1 MALIFPYQHPP
12 MKQTVIG
19 LSGHIDHGKTALV
32 KALTGVNTDSLTEE
46 QKRGMTI
53 DIGFAFLNENIT
65 LIDVPGHEKFVKNMM
80 AGVSAVDV
88 ALLVVA
94 ADDGVMPQTRE
105 HFEILNLLDIPLGIV
120 AINKID
126 LADKDWLELVELD
139 IGELLQGSF
148 MEDAPILKVSAET
161 GDGVDQ
167 LKTTLLDLCKKVP
180 DKQDRGI
187 FRLHVDR
194 VFSMKGYGTVVTGT
208 VNSGSLKIGD
218 TVELLPGSVKSK
230 VRGLQSHGEEVQ
242 QVETGDRAAI
252 NLQGVEI
259 KQIERGSQI
268 AEIGYLQ
275 SLNQMG
281 VTLLLLGSAQK
292 PITQNQRIRIHLG
305 TQEVMARVALAD
317 GKSLQPGD
325 DCPAL
330 LRLEQPMVA
339 ARGDKFIIRSFS
351 PVITIGGGEVME
363 VLIEEKWKIVKE
375 KLQNLYESPKS
386 DQLIHLVQ
394 EEGAKPIT
402 PEELQYRIGISKEQI
417 NAIVGEKEELFWLTH
432 KQGKWLLTQN
442 QWNELKNSIHNFL
455 KKYHAK
461 NPLNAGAQKEEVRQ
475 HLNCENSILE
485 ALLQSMLDDK
495 SISKKGELFLNPN
508 FSITLSSE
516 DDSLQNSILN
526 QLDQEG
532 FTSSTLAQLSLKTGN
547 SKEKLMQVLNVAEQQ
562 GKLLRIDGKLMFTQK
577 NFIILREKVNQFFS
591 NHPEMSVS
599 EFKELAHTS
608 RKYAV
613 PLLEYFDKKK
623 ITYREGNIRK
633 LVR

>member
-1 MALIFPYQHPP
+1 

-53 DIGFAFLNENIT
+53 DIGFAFLDENIT

-305 TQEVMARVALAD
+305 TQEVMARVALTD
-317 GKSLQPGD
+317 GKTLQPGD

-375 KLQNLYESPKS
+375 KLQNLYDSPKS

-402 PEELQYRIGISKEQI
+402 PEKLQYRIGISKEQI
-417 NAIVGEKEELFWLTH
+417 NAIVEEKEELFWLTH

-461 NPLNAGAQKEEVRQ
+461 NPLNAGAQKEEIRQ

-495 SISKKGELFLNPN
+495 SISQKGELFLNPN

>member
-1 MALIFPYQHPP
+1 

-53 DIGFAFLNENIT
+53 DIGFAFLDENIT

-317 GKSLQPGD
+317 GKTLQPGD

-402 PEELQYRIGISKEQI
+402 PEKLQYRIGISKEQI
-417 NAIVGEKEELFWLTH
+417 NAIVEEKEELFWLTH

-455 KKYHAK
+455 KKHHAK
-461 NPLNAGAQKEEVRQ
+461 NPLNAGAQKEEIRQ

-495 SISKKGELFLNPN
+495 SISQKGELFLNPN

>member
-1 MALIFPYQHPP
+1 

-53 DIGFAFLNENIT
+53 DIGFAFLDENIT

-161 GDGVDQ
+161 GDGVTQ

-305 TQEVMARVALAD
+305 TQEVMARVALTD
-317 GKSLQPGD
+317 GKTLQPGD

-402 PEELQYRIGISKEQI
+402 PEKLQYRIGISKEQI
-417 NAIVGEKEELFWLTH
+417 NAIVEEKEELFWLTH

-461 NPLNAGAQKEEVRQ
+461 NPLNAGAQKEEIRQ

-485 ALLQSMLDDK
+485 ALLQSMLDEK
-495 SISKKGELFLNPN
+495 SISQKGELFLNPN

>member
-1 MALIFPYQHPP
+1 

-53 DIGFAFLNENIT
+53 DIGFAFLDENIT

-80 AGVSAVDV
+80 VGVSAVDV

-161 GDGVDQ
+161 GDGVTQ

-305 TQEVMARVALAD
+305 TQEVMARVALTE
-317 GKSLQPGD
+317 GKTLQPGD

-386 DQLIHLVQ
+386 DQLIHLIQ

-402 PEELQYRIGISKEQI
+402 PEKLQYRIGISKEQI
-417 NAIVGEKEELFWLTH
+417 NAIVEEKEQLFWLTH

-461 NPLNAGAQKEEVRQ
+461 HPLNAGAQKEEIRQ

-495 SISKKGELFLNPN
+495 SISQKGELFLNPN

-591 NHPEMSVS
+591 NHLEMSVS

>member
-1 MALIFPYQHPP
+1 

-53 DIGFAFLNENIT
+53 DIGFAFLDENIT

-305 TQEVMARVALAD
+305 TQEVMARVALTD
-317 GKSLQPGD
+317 GKTLQPGD

-375 KLQNLYESPKS
+375 KLQNLYDSPKS

-402 PEELQYRIGISKEQI
+402 PEKLQYRIGISKEQI
-417 NAIVGEKEELFWLTH
+417 NAIVEEKEELFWLTH

-461 NPLNAGAQKEEVRQ
+461 NPLNAGAQKEEIRQ
-475 HLNCENSILE
+475 HLSCENSILE

-495 SISKKGELFLNPN
+495 SISQKGELFLNPN
-508 FSITLSSE
+508 FSITLNSE

>member
-1 MALIFPYQHPP
+1 

-53 DIGFAFLNENIT
+53 DIGFAFLDENIT

-305 TQEVMARVALAD
+305 TQEVMARVALTD
-317 GKSLQPGD
+317 GKTLQPGD

-402 PEELQYRIGISKEQI
+402 PEKLQYRIGISKEQI
-417 NAIVGEKEELFWLTH
+417 NAIVEEKEELFWLTH

-461 NPLNAGAQKEEVRQ
+461 NPLNAGAQKEEIRQ
-475 HLNCENSILE
+475 HLSCENSILE

-495 SISKKGELFLNPN
+495 SISQKGELFLNPN

-591 NHPEMSVS
+591 NHPEMSVL

>member
-1 MALIFPYQHPP
+1 
-12 MKQTVIG
+12 MKQTGIG

-32 KALTGVNTDSLTEE
+32 KALTGVNTDSLKEE

-53 DIGFAFLNENIT
+53 DIGFAFLDENIT

-167 LKTTLLDLCKKVP
+167 LKSTLLDICKKVP

-208 VNSGSLKIGD
+208 VNSGSLKIRD
-218 TVELLPGSVKSK
+218 MVELLPGSVKSR

-281 VTLLLLGSAQK
+281 VTLQLLGSAQK

-305 TQEVMARVALAD
+305 TQEVMARVALTD
-317 GKSLQPGD
+317 GKTLQPGNE
-325 DCPAL
+325 CPAL

-363 VLIEEKWKIVKE
+363 VLIEGKWKIVKE
-375 KLQNLYESPKS
+375 KLQNLYDSPKS

-394 EEGAKPIT
+394 EEGARPIT
-402 PEELQYRIGISKEQI
+402 PEKLQYRIGISKEQI
-417 NAIVGEKEELFWLTH
+417 NAIVEEKEELFWLTH

-461 NPLNAGAQKEEVRQ
+461 NPLNAGAQKEEIRQ
-475 HLNCENSILE
+475 HLSCENSILE
-485 ALLQSMLDDK
+485 ALLQSMSDDK
-495 SISKKGELFLNPN
+495 SISQKGELFLNPN
-508 FSITLSSE
+508 FSITLNSE

-577 NFIILREKVNQFFS
+577 NFIILREKVKQFFS

-623 ITYREGNIRK
+623 ITYREGNTRK
-633 LVR
+633 LVS

>member
-1 MALIFPYQHPP
+1 

-53 DIGFAFLNENIT
+53 DIGFAFLDENIT

-305 TQEVMARVALAD
+305 TQEVMARVALTD
-317 GKSLQPGD
+317 GKTLQPGNE
-325 DCPAL
+325 CPAL

-375 KLQNLYESPKS
+375 KLQNLYDSPKS

-402 PEELQYRIGISKEQI
+402 PEKLQYRIGISKEQI
-417 NAIVGEKEELFWLTH
+417 NAIVEEKEELFWLTH

-461 NPLNAGAQKEEVRQ
+461 NPLNAGAQKEEIRQ
-475 HLNCENSILE
+475 HLSCENSILE

-495 SISKKGELFLNPN
+495 SISQKGELFLNPN

>member
-1 MALIFPYQHPP
+1 

-53 DIGFAFLNENIT
+53 DIGFAFLDENIT

-208 VNSGSLKIGD
+208 VNSGRLKIGD

-305 TQEVMARVALAD
+305 TQEVMARVALTD
-317 GKSLQPGD
+317 GKTLQPGD

-402 PEELQYRIGISKEQI
+402 PEKLQYRIGISKEQI
-417 NAIVGEKEELFWLTH
+417 NAIVEEKEELFWLTH

-461 NPLNAGAQKEEVRQ
+461 NPLNAGAQKEEIRQ
-475 HLNCENSILE
+475 HLNCENSIIE
-485 ALLQSMLDDK
+485 ALLQSMLDEK
-495 SISKKGELFLNPN
+495 SISQKGELFLNPN

-591 NHPEMSVS
+591 NHPEMSVL

>member
-1 MALIFPYQHPP
+1 

-53 DIGFAFLNENIT
+53 DIGFAFLDENIT

-305 TQEVMARVALAD
+305 TQEVMARVALTD
-317 GKSLQPGD
+317 GKTLQPGD

-402 PEELQYRIGISKEQI
+402 PEKLQYRIGISKEQI
-417 NAIVGEKEELFWLTH
+417 NAIVEEKEQLFWLTH

-461 NPLNAGAQKEEVRQ
+461 NPLNAGAQKEEIRQ

-495 SISKKGELFLNPN
+495 SISQKGELFLNPN

>member
-1 MALIFPYQHPP
+1 

-53 DIGFAFLNENIT
+53 DIGFAFLDENIT

-259 KQIERGSQI
+259 KHIERGSQI

-305 TQEVMARVALAD
+305 TQEVMARVALTN
-317 GKSLQPGD
+317 GKTLQPGD

-351 PVITIGGGEVME
+351 PIITIGGGEVME

-402 PEELQYRIGISKEQI
+402 PEKLQYRIGISKEQI
-417 NAIVGEKEELFWLTH
+417 NAIVEEKEELFWLTH

-461 NPLNAGAQKEEVRQ
+461 NPLNAGAQKEEIRQ
-475 HLNCENSILE
+475 HLSCENSILE

-495 SISKKGELFLNPN
+495 SISQKGELFLNPN

-577 NFIILREKVNQFFS
+577 NFIILREKVKQFFS

>member
-1 MALIFPYQHPP
+1 

-305 TQEVMARVALAD
+305 TQEVMARVALTD
-317 GKSLQPGD
+317 GKTLQPGD

-402 PEELQYRIGISKEQI
+402 PEKLQYRIGISKEQI
-417 NAIVGEKEELFWLTH
+417 NAIVEEKEELFWLTH

-461 NPLNAGAQKEEVRQ
+461 NPLNAGAQKEEIRQ
-475 HLNCENSILE
+475 HLSCENSILE

-495 SISKKGELFLNPN
+495 SISQKGELFLNPN

-591 NHPEMSVS
+591 NHPEMSVL

>member
-1 MALIFPYQHPP
+1 

-53 DIGFAFLNENIT
+53 DIGFAFLDENIT

-305 TQEVMARVALAD
+305 TQEVMARVALTD
-317 GKSLQPGD
+317 GKTLQPGD

-402 PEELQYRIGISKEQI
+402 PEKLQYRIGISKEQI
-417 NAIVGEKEELFWLTH
+417 NAIVEEKDELFWLTH

-461 NPLNAGAQKEEVRQ
+461 NPLNAGAQKEEIRQ

-495 SISKKGELFLNPN
+495 SISQKGELFLNPN

>member
-1 MALIFPYQHPP
+1 

-53 DIGFAFLNENIT
+53 DIGFAFLDENIT

-126 LADKDWLELVELD
+126 LADKDWLELIELD

-305 TQEVMARVALAD
+305 TQEVMARVALTD
-317 GKSLQPGD
+317 GKTLQPGD

-375 KLQNLYESPKS
+375 KLQNLYDSPKS

-402 PEELQYRIGISKEQI
+402 PEKLQYRIGISKEQI
-417 NAIVGEKEELFWLTH
+417 NAIVEEKEELFWLTH

-461 NPLNAGAQKEEVRQ
+461 NPLNAGAQKEEIRQ
-475 HLNCENSILE
+475 HLSCENSILE
-485 ALLQSMLDDK
+485 ALLQSMSDDK
-495 SISKKGELFLNPN
+495 SISQKGELFLNPN
-508 FSITLSSE
+508 FFIILNSE

-532 FTSSTLAQLSLKTGN
+532 FTSSTLVQLSLKTGN

>member
-1 MALIFPYQHPP
+1 

-53 DIGFAFLNENIT
+53 DIGFAFLDENIT

-148 MEDAPILKVSAET
+148 MEDAPILKVSADT
-161 GDGVDQ
+161 GDGVSQ
-167 LKTTLLDLCKKVP
+167 LKTTLLDLCKTVP
-180 DKQDRGI
+180 DKQDRGV

-194 VFSMKGYGTVVTGT
+194 VFSIKGYGTVVTGT

-305 TQEVMARVALAD
+305 TQEVMARVALTD
-317 GKSLQPGD
+317 GKTLQPGD

-402 PEELQYRIGISKEQI
+402 PEKLQYRIGISKEQI
-417 NAIVGEKEELFWLTH
+417 NAIVEEKEELFWLTH

-461 NPLNAGAQKEEVRQ
+461 NPLNAGAQKEEIRQ
-475 HLNCENSILE
+475 HLSCENSILE

-495 SISKKGELFLNPN
+495 SISQKGELFLNPN

>member
-1 MALIFPYQHPP
+1 

-53 DIGFAFLNENIT
+53 DIGFAFLDENIT

-305 TQEVMARVALAD
+305 TQEVMARVALTD
-317 GKSLQPGD
+317 GKTLQPGD

-402 PEELQYRIGISKEQI
+402 PEKLQYRIGISKEQI
-417 NAIVGEKEELFWLTH
+417 NAIVEEKEELFWLTH

-442 QWNELKNSIHNFL
+442 QWKELKNSIHNFL
-455 KKYHAK
+455 KKYHTK
-461 NPLNAGAQKEEVRQ
+461 NPLNAGAQKEEIRQ
-475 HLNCENSILE
+475 HLSCENSILE

-495 SISKKGELFLNPN
+495 SISQKGELFLNPN

>member
-1 MALIFPYQHPP
+1 

-53 DIGFAFLNENIT
+53 DIGFAFLDENIT

-139 IGELLQGSF
+139 IGELLLGSF

-305 TQEVMARVALAD
+305 TQEVMARVALTD
-317 GKSLQPGD
+317 GKTLQPGD

-402 PEELQYRIGISKEQI
+402 PEKLQYRIGISKEQI
-417 NAIVGEKEELFWLTH
+417 NAIVEEKEELFWLTH

-461 NPLNAGAQKEEVRQ
+461 NPLNAGAQKEEIRQ
-475 HLNCENSILE
+475 HLSCENSILE

-495 SISKKGELFLNPN
+495 SISQKGELFLNPN

-516 DDSLQNSILN
+516 DESLQNSILN

>member
-1 MALIFPYQHPP
+1 

-53 DIGFAFLNENIT
+53 DIGFAFLDENIT

-281 VTLLLLGSAQK
+281 VTLQLLGSAQK

-305 TQEVMARVALAD
+305 TQEVMARVALTD
-317 GKSLQPGD
+317 GKTLQPGD

-375 KLQNLYESPKS
+375 KLQNLYDSPKS

-402 PEELQYRIGISKEQI
+402 PEKLQYRIGISKEQI
-417 NAIVGEKEELFWLTH
+417 NAIVEEKEELFWLTH

-455 KKYHAK
+455 KKYHTK
-461 NPLNAGAQKEEVRQ
+461 NPLNAGAQKEEIRQ
-475 HLNCENSILE
+475 HLSCENSILE

-495 SISKKGELFLNPN
+495 SISQKGELFLNPN

>member
-1 MALIFPYQHPP
+1 

-53 DIGFAFLNENIT
+53 DIGFAFLDENIT

-242 QVETGDRAAI
+242 QVGTGDRAAI

-281 VTLLLLGSAQK
+281 VTLLLLDSAQK

-305 TQEVMARVALAD
+305 TQEVMARVALTD
-317 GKSLQPGD
+317 GKTLQPGD

-339 ARGDKFIIRSFS
+339 AMGDKFIIRSFS

-363 VLIEEKWKIVKE
+363 VLIEEKWNIIKE
-375 KLQNLYESPKS
+375 KLQNLYNSPKS
-386 DQLIHLVQ
+386 DQLMHLV
-394 EEGAKPIT
+394 EVEGAKPIT
-402 PEELQYRIGISKEQI
+402 PEKLQYRIGISKEQI
-417 NAIVGEKEELFWLTH
+417 NAIVEEKEELFWLTH

-461 NPLNAGAQKEEVRQ
+461 NPLNAGAQKEEIRQ

-495 SISKKGELFLNPN
+495 SISQKGELFLNPN

-591 NHPEMSVS
+591 NHPEMSVL

>member
-1 MALIFPYQHPP
+1 

-53 DIGFAFLNENIT
+53 DIGFAFLDENIT

-305 TQEVMARVALAD
+305 TQEVMARVALTD
-317 GKSLQPGD
+317 GKTLHPGD

-402 PEELQYRIGISKEQI
+402 PEKLQYRIGISKEQI
-417 NAIVGEKEELFWLTH
+417 NAIVEEKEELFWLTH

-461 NPLNAGAQKEEVRQ
+461 NPLNAGAQKEEIRQ

-495 SISKKGELFLNPN
+495 SISQKGELFLNPN

>member
-1 MALIFPYQHPP
+1 

-53 DIGFAFLNENIT
+53 DIGFAFLDENIT

-281 VTLLLLGSAQK
+281 VTLLLLDSAQK

-305 TQEVMARVALAD
+305 TQEVMARVALTD
-317 GKSLQPGD
+317 GKTLQPGD

-402 PEELQYRIGISKEQI
+402 PEKLQYRIGISKEQI
-417 NAIVGEKEELFWLTH
+417 NAIVEEKEELFWLTH

-461 NPLNAGAQKEEVRQ
+461 NPLNAGAQKEEIRQ
-475 HLNCENSILE
+475 HLSCENSILE

-495 SISKKGELFLNPN
+495 SISQKGELFLNPN

>member
-1 MALIFPYQHPP
+1 

-53 DIGFAFLNENIT
+53 DIGFAFLDENIT

-305 TQEVMARVALAD
+305 TQEVMARVALTD
-317 GKSLQPGD
+317 GKTLQPGD

-402 PEELQYRIGISKEQI
+402 PEKLQYRIGISKEQI
-417 NAIVGEKEELFWLTH
+417 NAIVEEKEELFWLTH
-432 KQGKWLLTQN
+432 KQGKWLLSQN
-442 QWNELKNSIHNFL
+442 QWKELKNSIHNFL

-461 NPLNAGAQKEEVRQ
+461 NPLNAGAQKEEIRQ

-495 SISKKGELFLNPN
+495 SISQKGELFLNPN

>member
-1 MALIFPYQHPP
+1 

-53 DIGFAFLNENIT
+53 DIGFAFLDENIT

-305 TQEVMARVALAD
+305 TQEVMARVALTD
-317 GKSLQPGD
+317 GKTLQPGD

-402 PEELQYRIGISKEQI
+402 PEKLQYRIGISKEQI
-417 NAIVGEKEELFWLTH
+417 NAIVEEKEELFWLTH

-495 SISKKGELFLNPN
+495 SISQKGELFLNPN

>member
-1 MALIFPYQHPP
+1 

-53 DIGFAFLNENIT
+53 DIGFAFLDENIT

-218 TVELLPGSVKSK
+218 TVELLPGSVKSR

-305 TQEVMARVALAD
+305 TQEVMARVALTD
-317 GKSLQPGD
+317 GKTLQPGD

-375 KLQNLYESPKS
+375 KLQNLYDSPKS

-394 EEGAKPIT
+394 EEGARPIT
-402 PEELQYRIGISKEQI
+402 PEKLQYRIGISKEQI
-417 NAIVGEKEELFWLTH
+417 NAIVEEKEELFWLTH

-461 NPLNAGAQKEEVRQ
+461 NPLNAGAQKEEIRQ
-475 HLNCENSILE
+475 HLSCENSILE

-495 SISKKGELFLNPN
+495 SISQKGELFLNPN

>member
-1 MALIFPYQHPP
+1 

-53 DIGFAFLNENIT
+53 DIGFAFLNKNIT

-230 VRGLQSHGEEVQ
+230 VRGLQSHGDEVH

-305 TQEVMARVALAD
+305 TQEVMARVALTD
-317 GKSLQPGD
+317 GKTLLPGD

-402 PEELQYRIGISKEQI
+402 PEKLQYRIGISKEQI
-417 NAIVGEKEELFWLTH
+417 NAIVEEKEELFWLTH

-455 KKYHAK
+455 KKYHTK
-461 NPLNAGAQKEEVRQ
+461 NPLNAGAQKEKIRQ
-475 HLNCENSILE
+475 HLGCENSILE

-495 SISKKGELFLNPN
+495 SISQKGELFLNPN

>member
-1 MALIFPYQHPP
+1 

-53 DIGFAFLNENIT
+53 DIGFAFLDENIT

-161 GDGVDQ
+161 GDGVTQ

-268 AEIGYLQ
+268 SEIGYLQ

-305 TQEVMARVALAD
+305 TQEVMARVALTG
-317 GKSLQPGD
+317 GKTLQPGD

-402 PEELQYRIGISKEQI
+402 PEKLQYRIGISKEQI
-417 NAIVGEKEELFWLTH
+417 NAIVEEKEELFWLTH

-461 NPLNAGAQKEEVRQ
+461 NPLNAGAQKEEIRQ

-495 SISKKGELFLNPN
+495 SISQKGELFLNPN

>member
-1 MALIFPYQHPP
+1 

-53 DIGFAFLNENIT
+53 DIGFAFLDENIT

-281 VTLLLLGSAQK
+281 VTLQLLGSAQK

-305 TQEVMARVALAD
+305 TQEVMARVALTD
-317 GKSLQPGD
+317 GKTLQPGD

-402 PEELQYRIGISKEQI
+402 PEKLQYRIGISKEQI
-417 NAIVGEKEELFWLTH
+417 NAIVEEKEELFWLTH

-461 NPLNAGAQKEEVRQ
+461 NPLNAGAQKEEIRQ
-475 HLNCENSILE
+475 HLSCENSILE
-485 ALLQSMLDDK
+485 ALLQSMSDDK
-495 SISKKGELFLNPN
+495 SISQKGELFLNPN

>member
-1 MALIFPYQHPP
+1 

-53 DIGFAFLNENIT
+53 DIGFAFLDENIT

-317 GKSLQPGD
+317 GKTLQPGD

-394 EEGAKPIT
+394 EEGAMPIT
-402 PEELQYRIGISKEQI
+402 PEKLQYRIGISKEQI
-417 NAIVGEKEELFWLTH
+417 NAIVEEKEELFWLTH

-461 NPLNAGAQKEEVRQ
+461 NPLNAGAQKEEIRQ
-475 HLNCENSILE
+475 HLSCENSILE

-495 SISKKGELFLNPN
+495 SISQKGELFLNPN

>member
-1 MALIFPYQHPP
+1 

-53 DIGFAFLNENIT
+53 DIGFAFLDENIT

-317 GKSLQPGD
+317 GKTLQPGD

-394 EEGAKPIT
+394 EEGAKPFT
-402 PEELQYRIGISKEQI
+402 PEKLQYRIGISKEQI
-417 NAIVGEKEELFWLTH
+417 NAIVEEKEELFWLTH

-461 NPLNAGAQKEEVRQ
+461 NPLNSGAQKEEIRQ
-475 HLNCENSILE
+475 HLSCENSILE

-495 SISKKGELFLNPN
+495 SISQKGKLFLNPN